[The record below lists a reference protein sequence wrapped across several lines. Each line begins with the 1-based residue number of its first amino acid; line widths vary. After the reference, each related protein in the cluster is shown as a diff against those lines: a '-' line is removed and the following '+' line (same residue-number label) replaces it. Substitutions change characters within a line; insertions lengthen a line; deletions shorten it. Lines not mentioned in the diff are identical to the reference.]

1 LGHTGRD
8 SIDAAGRLA
17 IDDKKNPARETA
29 LPASIA
35 VPAVVMPD
43 VYFS

>member
-1 LGHTGRD
+1 L
-8 SIDAAGRLA
+8 RLA
-17 IDDKKNPARETA
+17 IDDQKETDLQNA

-35 VPAVVMPD
+35 VSDVVMPD